1 MPARLGLE
9 GPPEFEQ
16 FKRLINGLDPH
27 SGEQLTAK
35 LIAGRIPAWDVTAC
49 VPKGVTIALERGD
62 DRIHDALWKA
72 VDEAMAMLEDYA
84 TTRVRVDGQQ
94 ADRRTQ
100 NLVWY
105 GVEHAETRPAW
116 RRQHA

>member
-1 MPARLGLE
+1 M
-9 GPPEFEQ
+9 
-16 FKRLINGLDPH
+16 
-27 SGEQLTAK
+27 
-35 LIAGRIPAWDVTAC
+35 
-49 VPKGVTIALERGD
+49 PKGVTIALEWGD
-62 DRIHDALWKA
+62 DRIQEAIWEP

-105 GVEHAETRPAW
+105 GVEHAETPADW
-116 RRQHA
+116 AKTTCRTRTGTSMWSSPT